1 MFAAAPGIKS
11 DGRIVEF
18 PAVVTGKNDFAV
30 HFQIAA
36 EFGPVAPRSGIKTP
50 VGSFKAVEKTDGEE
64 IFAFFANEIK
74 VRVFTANRGERLSSN
89 PWELTRKHS

>member
-1 MFAAAPGIKS
+1 MQAALYNDLVAFDNRIAIGTFYFRILAVEHDLGIQN
-11 DGRIVEF
+11 IV
-18 PAVVTGKNDFAV
+18 
-30 HFQIAA
+30 
-36 EFGPVAPRSGIKTP
+36 R
-50 VGSFKAVEKTDGEE
+50 KAVEKTDGEE